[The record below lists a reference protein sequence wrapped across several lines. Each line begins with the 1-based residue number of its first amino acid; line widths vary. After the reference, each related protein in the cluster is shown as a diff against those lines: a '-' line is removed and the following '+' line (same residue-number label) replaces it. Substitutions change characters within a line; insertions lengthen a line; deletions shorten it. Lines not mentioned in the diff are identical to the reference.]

1 MPTARRAQASS
12 RAANDSAHR
21 WGTVLTTA
29 KPHAKY
35 DESMESLKRTT
46 IPALRVRQW
55 LDAWED
61 VKFDP
66 SAHRRRPLE
75 YFYVTSIKASQL
87 RALCDIHRRSS
98 ARKGSR
104 KADLGVQRRH
114 NKARSLE
121 IAEFV
126 RNGFPWSAISQ
137 SSRKSG
143 EFDDL
148 KKPGWLPTAIVVN
161 VLLSDDVRE
170 GGAVAPEDLVN
181 VIDDGEVARL
191 VFPEGVSSTWR
202 PKKTAP
208 IEVIDGQHRLWAF
221 DESEDEDFELPV
233 VLFHGLDISWQA
245 YLFYVINIKPAKINT
260 SLGFDLYPL
269 LRTEDWLEHAGG
281 PTIYRESRAQE
292 LTEALWSYPESP
304 WYQRIDM
311 LGDGGRRFVT
321 QAAWIRSLLATFVK
335 KWESTRVPIGGLYGA
350 PAGKDKAVLPWN
362 RSQQSAFLIAAW
374 MYVRDAIRETDA
386 VWAKALREGQLNLES
401 DPAFEGSTTLP
412 NTDQGVR
419 AILAIYND
427 LCFIQADA
435 LGLKS
440 WHPSDFSE
448 GTSEI
453 GIRESLQSLR
463 KRSDIDGFLR
473 AVARGLATYDWRT
486 YGSDSLTPSE
496 KSAKARFRGS
506 TGYREL
512 REDVLRHL
520 VSSAE
525 QSVSDVASEVIDQL
539 GWG

>member
-1 MPTARRAQASS
+1 
-12 RAANDSAHR
+12 
-21 WGTVLTTA
+21 
-29 KPHAKY
+29 
-35 DESMESLKRTT
+35 MEATKRTT

-55 LDAWED
+55 LNAWED

-66 SAHRRRPLE
+66 GVHRRRPSKH
-75 YFYVTSIKASQL
+75 FYIASIKASQL

-98 ARKGSR
+98 AHKGSR
-104 KADLGVQRRH
+104 KSDLGVQRRH
-114 NKARSLE
+114 NEARSLE

-126 RNGFPWSAISQ
+126 RHGFPWSAISR
-137 SSRKSG
+137 SSRMSG

-161 VLLSDDVRE
+161 VLIRDDVRE
-170 GGAVAPEDLVN
+170 GGAVAPEDLVD
-181 VIDDGEVARL
+181 VIDDGEIARL
-191 VFPEGVSSTWR
+191 VFPEGFSPTWQ

-221 DESEDEDFELPV
+221 DESKDEDFELPV

-311 LGDGGRRFVT
+311 LGDSGRRFVT

-374 MYVRDAIRETDA
+374 TYVRDAIRNTDA
-386 VWAKALREGQLNLES
+386 EWAEKLRDGRLDLAP

-419 AILAIYND
+419 AILAVYND
-427 LCFIQADA
+427 LCFVQADA
-435 LGLKS
+435 LELKS
-440 WHPSDFSE
+440 WPSNDFSE
-448 GTSEI
+448 GTSEK

-463 KRSDIDGFLR
+463 KRSNIDGFLQ

-486 YGSDSLTPSE
+486 YGSDTLTPTE

-520 VSSAE
+520 ASSAE
-525 QSVSDVASEVIDQL
+525 QNISDSAREVISQL
-539 GWG
+539 GLG

>member
-1 MPTARRAQASS
+1 
-12 RAANDSAHR
+12 
-21 WGTVLTTA
+21 
-29 KPHAKY
+29 
-35 DESMESLKRTT
+35 
-46 IPALRVRQW
+46 
-55 LDAWED
+55 
-61 VKFDP
+61 
-66 SAHRRRPLE
+66 
-75 YFYVTSIKASQL
+75 
-87 RALCDIHRRSS
+87 
-98 ARKGSR
+98 
-104 KADLGVQRRH
+104 
-114 NKARSLE
+114 
-121 IAEFV
+121 
-126 RNGFPWSAISQ
+126 
-137 SSRKSG
+137 
-143 EFDDL
+143 
-148 KKPGWLPTAIVVN
+148 
-161 VLLSDDVRE
+161 
-170 GGAVAPEDLVN
+170 
-181 VIDDGEVARL
+181 
-191 VFPEGVSSTWR
+191 
-202 PKKTAP
+202 
-208 IEVIDGQHRLWAF
+208 
-221 DESEDEDFELPV
+221 
-233 VLFHGLDISWQA
+233 
-245 YLFYVINIKPAKINT
+245 
-260 SLGFDLYPL
+260 
-269 LRTEDWLEHAGG
+269 
-281 PTIYRESRAQE
+281 
-292 LTEALWSYPESP
+292 
-304 WYQRIDM
+304 M

-401 DPAFEGSTTLP
+401 DPAFEGPTTLP
-412 NTDQGVR
+412 NADQGVR

-473 AVARGLATYDWRT
+473 AVARGLATYDWRS

-525 QSVSDVASEVIDQL
+525 QNVSDVAREVIDQL